1 MSVCIALIV
10 GAGRSYRFGGDL
22 PKQYNTL
29 IGLPM
34 INRTLAS
41 FVSHPEINCVRV
53 VINPSD
59 KALYYDAVEQ
69 MTFPKLLE
77 PINGGETRQQSV
89 RLGLESLSSMAPDY
103 VLIHDAAR
111 PFVSHEI
118 IDRVIEALGR
128 SKGAIAAIPIYDTL
142 KKSDGDF
149 ILETVDRKALWQA
162 QTPQGFHFRDIYEA
176 HKSCEFSELSDD
188 AVVAEKANIAV
199 ELVMG
204 SHDNIKITTMDD
216 IERAERTF
224 QEWEYRTGT
233 GFDVHRFREGNEV
246 TLCGVK
252 LPFTHSLEGHSDADV
267 ALHALGDALFGAVA
281 AGDIG
286 EFFPPSDPQWKEVSS
301 DIFLAHA
308 RDIIRKQG
316 TCIVNVDMTI
326 ICEEPKIGPYRQAMR
341 SSVASILKIAEDRV
355 SIKATTTEQL
365 GFTGRK
371 EGIAVNAV
379 ATVKRPL
386 S

>member
-1 MSVCIALIV
+1 MKLISPV
-10 GAGRSYRFGGDL
+10 NF
-22 PKQYNTL
+22 
-29 IGLPM
+29 
-34 INRTLAS
+34 
-41 FVSHPEINCVRV
+41 
-53 VINPSD
+53 
-59 KALYYDAVEQ
+59 
-69 MTFPKLLE
+69 
-77 PINGGETRQQSV
+77 
-89 RLGLESLSSMAPDY
+89 LS
-103 VLIHDAAR
+103 
-111 PFVSHEI
+111 
-118 IDRVIEALGR
+118 
-128 SKGAIAAIPIYDTL
+128 
-142 KKSDGDF
+142 
-149 ILETVDRKALWQA
+149 
-162 QTPQGFHFRDIYEA
+162 
-176 HKSCEFSELSDD
+176 SDD